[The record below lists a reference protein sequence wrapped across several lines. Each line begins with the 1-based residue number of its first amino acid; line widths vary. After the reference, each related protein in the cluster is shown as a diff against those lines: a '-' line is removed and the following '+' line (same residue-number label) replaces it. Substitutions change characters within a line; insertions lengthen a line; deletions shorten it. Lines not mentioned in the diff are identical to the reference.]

1 MSTEGSRKVTD
12 DHLQRD
18 AFLYVRQSTI
28 RQVFENT
35 ESSKRQ
41 YALRDRAVAL
51 GWPPERIRVIDCDQG
66 HSGASVADRE
76 GFQQLTREV
85 GMGRA
90 GIVLGLEVSRLARNC
105 SDWHRLLE
113 ICALTGTLILDEEG
127 IYDPGDF
134 NDRLLLGLKGTM
146 SEAELHMIR
155 ARCRGGILNKA
166 RRGEFRTRLPI
177 GYVYGEDGTVE
188 LDPDQQVQATVRLFF
203 ETFRRTGSVL
213 GVVRHFRTQEL
224 LFPRR
229 LQTGAGKGDLHWA
242 KLCNAS
248 ALHLLHNPR
257 YTGAY
262 CYGRSRRRRG
272 GNSRQRQRLPREE
285 WIVFLPGAYPGYI
298 TWKEYEENQEWIAA
312 NAQRFGKERQK
323 GPPRE
328 GSGLLQGL
336 VICGRC
342 GRRMGVRYHLRRSG
356 ERVPCYFCQY
366 EATSHGAKTCQA
378 VWGIGVD
385 AAISDLLLELVS
397 PITLEV
403 ALSVER
409 ELRARSEEA
418 DSLRQKEVERA
429 RYEAELAR
437 RRYMKVD
444 PDNRLV
450 ADELEAGW
458 NAKLRFFHK
467 AQEEYERHRA
477 EEAMDL
483 DSEASRKILALATD
497 FPGLW
502 KHPATPQS
510 ERKRMVR
517 LLIEDVVLRKEQEK
531 VSAHVRLKGGAMR
544 TLEIA
549 RPVKLADQRRT
560 PRSTVEEVDRL
571 LGEHTVREIA
581 GILRE
586 RGLRA
591 GAGGELT
598 VAAVRRIV
606 SAYKLKTRYQRLRA
620 RGLLTLKEAAEI
632 LGIERTS
639 VYRMRLSGK
648 IKGHWYNDRGQF
660 LYERPQAPRRQRCK
674 REAGRKTQACTHMP
688 DEV

>member
-1 MSTEGSRKVTD
+1 MITETSRKVTD
-12 DHLQRD
+12 DHLERD

-51 GWPPERIRVIDCDQG
+51 GWPQERIRVIDSDQG

-76 GFQQLTREV
+76 GFQQLTAEV

-113 ICALTGTLILDEEG
+113 ICGLTGTLILDEDG
-127 IYDPGDF
+127 VYDPSDF

-146 SEAELHMIR
+146 SEAELYTIR
-155 ARCRGGILNKA
+155 ARCRGAILNKA

-177 GYVYGEDGTVE
+177 GYVYGEDGATR
-188 LDPDQQVQATVRLFF
+188 LDPDQQVQETVRLFF

-213 GVVRHFRTQEL
+213 GVVRHFRTEEL

-229 LQTGAGKGDLHWA
+229 LQTGPGKGELHWA
-242 KLCNAS
+242 KLCQSS

-272 GNSRQRQRLPREE
+272 GNSRQRERLPRED
-285 WIVFLPGAYPGYI
+285 WLVFLPGAYPEYI
-298 TWKEYEENQEWIAA
+298 SWKEYEENQERIAA
-312 NAQRFGKERQK
+312 NAQRLGAEREK
-323 GPPRE
+323 GPPR
-328 GSGLLQGL
+328 GGPALLQGI

-356 ERVPCYFCQY
+356 ERIPCYFCQY
-366 EATSHGAKTCQA
+366 EAQMHGAKTCQA
-378 VWGIGVD
+378 VWGLGID

-397 PITLEV
+397 PLTLEV
-403 ALSVER
+403 ALNVQK

-418 DSLRQKEVERA
+418 DSLRRKEVERA
-429 RYEAELAR
+429 RYEAELSR
-437 RRYMKVD
+437 RRYLRVD

-450 ADELEAGW
+450 ADELEAEW
-458 NAKLRFFHK
+458 NAKLRFFR
-467 AQEEYERHRA
+467 QSQDEYERRR
-477 EEAMDL
+477 EEQALEIDG
-483 DSEASRKILALATD
+483 EASRKILSLATD
-497 FPGLW
+497 FPMLW
-502 KHPATPQS
+502 KDPATPQT

-517 LLIEDVVLRKEQEK
+517 LLIEDVALSKEEK
-531 VSAHVRLKGGAMR
+531 KLVAKVRLKGGAMR

-549 RPVKLADQRRT
+549 PPLKLADQHRT
-560 PRSTVEEVDRL
+560 PHAIVEEVDRL
-571 LGEHTVREIA
+571 LDQHTVREIA
-581 GILRE
+581 AILRE
-586 RGLRA
+586 RGLRS
-591 GAGGELT
+591 GTGGEFT
-598 VAAVRRIV
+598 EAAVRRVV
-606 SAYKLKTRYQRLRA
+606 SAYRLKTRYQRLRA
-620 RGLLTLKEAAEI
+620 AGLLTSREVAKI
-632 LGIERTS
+632 LGIDRKS
-639 VYRMRLSGK
+639 VRRRRLGGK
-648 IKGHWYNDRGQF
+648 LKGHRYNDRGQF
-660 LYERPQAPRRQRCK
+660 LYERPSTPMSATAQDGTGRNP
-674 REAGRKTQACTHMP
+674 EACSRVP

>member
-1 MSTEGSRKVTD
+1 MITEGSRKVTD
-12 DHLQRD
+12 DHLKRD

-41 YALRDRAVAL
+41 YALRERAVAL
-51 GWPPERIRVIDCDQG
+51 GWPLERIRVIDCDQG

-76 GFQQLTREV
+76 GFKQLTVEV

-155 ARCRGGILNKA
+155 ARCRGGVLNKA
-166 RRGEFRTRLPI
+166 RRGEFRTRLPV
-177 GYVYGEDGTVE
+177 GYVYGEDGTVRF
-188 LDPDQQVQATVRLFF
+188 DPDQQVQATVRLFF

-229 LQTGAGKGDLHWA
+229 LQVGPGKGELHWA
-242 KLCNAS
+242 KLSNPS
-248 ALHLLHNPR
+248 ALHHLHNPR

-272 GNSRQRQRLPREE
+272 GTSRQRERLAREE
-285 WIVFLPGAYPGYI
+285 WLVFLPGAYPGYI
-298 TWKEYEENQEWIAA
+298 TWKEYEENQERISA
-312 NAQRFGKERQK
+312 NAQRFGKEREK

-336 VICGRC
+336 VLCGRC
-342 GRRMGVRYHLRRSG
+342 GRRMGVRYHLRHSG

-397 PITLEV
+397 PLTLEV

-409 ELRARSEEA
+409 ELQARSEEA
-418 DSLRQKEVERA
+418 DSLRRKEVERA

-450 ADELEAGW
+450 ADELEAEW
-458 NAKLRFFHK
+458 NGKLRSHHQV
-467 AQEEYERHRA
+467 QEEYERRRE
-477 EEAMDL
+477 EEALDL
-483 DSEASRKILALATD
+483 DGEASRKILSLATD
-497 FPGLW
+497 FPRLW
-502 KHPATPQS
+502 KHPGTPQS

-517 LLIEDVVLRKEQEK
+517 LLIEDVTLRKEEEK
-531 VSAHVRLKGGAMR
+531 VSAQVRLKGGALR
-544 TLEIA
+544 TLEVA
-549 RPVKLADQRRT
+549 RPLKLAEQRRT
-560 PRSTVEEVDRL
+560 PRSIVEEVDRL

-581 GILRE
+581 EILRQ
-586 RGLRA
+586 RGLRS
-591 GAGGELT
+591 GAGGEFT

-606 SAYKLKTRYQRLRA
+606 AAYKLKTRYQRLRA
-620 RGLLTLKEAAEI
+620 AGVLTSREVAEI
-632 LGIERTS
+632 LGIERTA
-639 VYRMRLSGK
+639 VYRMRLSDK
-648 IKGHWYNDRGQF
+648 IKGHRYNDRGQF
-660 LYERPQAPRRQRCK
+660 LYEHPQGSFERRRK
-674 REAGRKTQACTHMP
+674 GEAGRKTKACTQMP

>member
-1 MSTEGSRKVTD
+1 MNSEGSRKVTD
-12 DHLQRD
+12 YHLQRE

-41 YALRDRAVAL
+41 YALRERAVAL
-51 GWPPERIRVIDCDQG
+51 GWPRERIRVIDCDQG

-76 GFQQLTREV
+76 GFQQLTTEV
-85 GMGRA
+85 GMGRV

-113 ICALTGTLILDEEG
+113 ICALTATLILDEEG
-127 IYDPGDF
+127 VYDPADF

-146 SEAELHMIR
+146 SEAELHLIR
-155 ARCRGGILNKA
+155 ARCRGGVINKA

-177 GYVYGEDGTVE
+177 GYVYGEDGTVR
-188 LDPDQQVQATVRLFF
+188 LDPDQQVQETVRCFF
-203 ETFRRTGSVL
+203 EAFRRTGSVL
-213 GVVRHFRTQEL
+213 GVVRHFRRQEL

-229 LQTGAGKGDLHWA
+229 LETGPGKGELHWG
-242 KLCNAS
+242 KLNNSS

-272 GNSRQRQRLPREE
+272 GTSRQREKLAREE
-285 WIVFLPGAYPGYI
+285 WLVFLPGAYPGYI
-298 TWKEYEENQEWIAA
+298 TWKEYEENQERIAA
-312 NAQRFGKERQK
+312 NAQRIGKEREK

-366 EATSHGAKTCQA
+366 EVTNHGGKTCQA

-397 PITLEV
+397 PLTLEV
-403 ALSVER
+403 ALSVQR
-409 ELRARSEEA
+409 ELRARSDEA
-418 DSLRQKEVERA
+418 DSLRHKEVERS

-437 RRYMKVD
+437 RRYMRVD

-450 ADELEAGW
+450 VDELEAEW
-458 NAKLRFFHK
+458 NAKLRFFR
-467 AQEEYERHRA
+467 QSEEEYEHRRK
-477 EEAMDL
+477 EEALDL
-483 DSEASRKILALATD
+483 DGEACRKILSLATD
-497 FPGLW
+497 FPRLW
-502 KHPATPQS
+502 KDPATPQS

-517 LLIEDVVLRKEQEK
+517 LLIEDVALSKEEEK
-531 VSAHVRLKGGAMR
+531 VSAKIRLKGGAMR

-549 RPVKLADQRRT
+549 RPPKLADQCRT
-560 PRSTVEEVDRL
+560 PRSIVEEVDRL
-571 LGEHTVREIA
+571 LDQHTVLEIA
-581 GILRE
+581 EILRE
-586 RGLRA
+586 RGLRS
-591 GAGGELT
+591 GSGREFT
-598 VAAVRRIV
+598 VAAVRRV
-606 SAYKLKTRYQRLRA
+606 LGAYRLKTRYQRLRA
-620 RGLLTLKEAAEI
+620 
-632 LGIERTS
+632 
-639 VYRMRLSGK
+639 
-648 IKGHWYNDRGQF
+648 H
-660 LYERPQAPRRQRCK
+660 QRD
-674 REAGRKTQACTHMP
+674 A
-688 DEV
+688 D